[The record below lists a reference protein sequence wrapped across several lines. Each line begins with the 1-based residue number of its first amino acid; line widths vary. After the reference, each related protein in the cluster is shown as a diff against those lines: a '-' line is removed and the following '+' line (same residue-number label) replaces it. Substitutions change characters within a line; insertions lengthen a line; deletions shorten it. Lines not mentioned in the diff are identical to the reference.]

1 MSNTLLAERRDNVIE
16 QLSAGYAGD
25 AFEVEELERRLALA
39 HAARTPSELDAL
51 VTDLVP
57 AHGTALTATSTALVP
72 ARRMTVMLG
81 SIEREG
87 PWVVPSQLAARVVWG
102 NLVLDLREAQLGP
115 GVTTIDIRCTMGN
128 VEIIVPPAISVDV
141 DVSSMFANVEERT
154 EPAARTGVRVQ
165 IVGRVR
171 FGNLEVSTRGYGESK
186 RDVRRRK
193 RWERRALRRRMR
205 ERAMLHEW
213 L

>member
-39 HAARTPSELDAL
+39 HAARTPTELDAL
-51 VTDLVP
+51 VTDLAP
-57 AHGTALTATSTALVP
+57 GTAMVATSTALVP
-72 ARRMTVMLG
+72 ARRMNVMLG

-87 PWVVPSQLAARVVWG
+87 PWVVPSHLAARVVWG

-115 GVTTIDIRCTMGN
+115 GITTIDVRCTMGN
-128 VEIIVPPAISVDV
+128 VEIIVPPAVAVDV
-141 DVSSMFANVEERT
+141 DVSSLLANVEERT
-154 EPAARTGVRVQ
+154 EPAARSGVRVQ

-171 FGNLEVSTRGYGESK
+171 FGNLEVSTRGCGESK

-205 ERAMLHEW
+205 ERAMLREW
-213 L
+213 Y